1 MIIVLLCEGSSQL
14 YGTPARQVDYL
25 LFSHLLKQH
34 GNEGADKA
42 GRLAVVPFESF
53 NGSYT
58 PEAKVLK
65 PALCP
70 PALETGAGRSSGVE
84 RHELRLALTH
94 SRLQTQTVLAL
105 MEESAQPALSLRL
118 TYISIVH

>member
-1 MIIVLLCEGSSQL
+1 MIIVWAPPSFM
-14 YGTPARQVDYL
+14 ARQVDYL

-58 PEAKVLK
+58 PEAKVLQ

-70 PALETGAGRSSGVE
+70 PALETSTGRSSGLE
-84 RHELRLALTH
+84 RYELRLALTH
-94 SRLQTQTVLAL
+94 SVSKHRQ
-105 MEESAQPALSLRL
+105 SSL
-118 TYISIVH
+118 